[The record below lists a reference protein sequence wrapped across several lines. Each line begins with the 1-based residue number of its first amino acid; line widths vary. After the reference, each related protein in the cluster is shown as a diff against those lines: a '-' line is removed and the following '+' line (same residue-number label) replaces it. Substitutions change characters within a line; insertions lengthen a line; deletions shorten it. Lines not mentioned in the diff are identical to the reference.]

1 MMHTLTP
8 VRWNDANPESDDDTE
23 LGAAL
28 SWIRLT
34 APEASQRG

>member
-8 VRWNDANPESDDDTE
+8 VRWNEANPGSDDDTE

-34 APEASQRG
+34 APDTG

>member
-1 MMHTLTP
+1 
-8 VRWNDANPESDDDTE
+8 VRWNAANPESDDDTE

-34 APEASQRG
+34 APDTE